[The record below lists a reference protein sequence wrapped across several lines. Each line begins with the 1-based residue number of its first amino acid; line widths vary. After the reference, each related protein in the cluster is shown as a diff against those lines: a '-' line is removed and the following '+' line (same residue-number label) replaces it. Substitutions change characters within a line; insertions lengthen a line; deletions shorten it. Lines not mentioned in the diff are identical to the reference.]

1 VSDLVEFLEAR
12 LDDDEAM
19 AREGAEHAPEGSAR
33 WHAAYS
39 RDDLD
44 PAFWIVAT
52 APLSYTP
59 LAGPDL
65 PPGLARH
72 IARWDPAR
80 VLAEVA
86 AKRRIL
92 GMVERTHRES
102 DDYPGWEGAAL
113 HLALPYADH
122 PDFDPAWRLA

>member
-1 VSDLVEFLEAR
+1 VSDLVEFLKAR

-19 AREGAEHAPEGSAR
+19 AREAAEHAPEGSAR

-44 PAFWIVAT
+44 PAFWTVAT

-59 LAGPDL
+59 VAGPDL
-65 PPGLARH
+65 PPGLAQH

-86 AKRRIL
+86 AKRRIPEFYEEL
-92 GMVERTHRES
+92 GDPSLYVVMQ
-102 DDYPGWEGAAL
+102 
-113 HLALPYADH
+113 HLAQVYADH
-122 PDFDPAWRLA
+122 ADYDPKWSPS